1 MVEEKKR
8 LILIAGLTTFALGA
22 GGYFAFVREPASTP
36 RAADSAKPLVHRP
49 SKKAPLPIT
58 KRVQG
63 TKRGDK
69 PSGSLH
75 VSHRPKSEKHSSKPD
90 RRRPRGRKPV
100 VPVKRTQVPAG

>member
-36 RAADSAKPLVHRP
+36 RAADNAKPLVHRP

-69 PSGSLH
+69 PSGSWH
-75 VSHRPKSEKHSSKPD
+75 ATNRPKSEKHSSKPD
-90 RRRPRGRKPV
+90 RRKPGRRKPV
-100 VPVKRTQVPAG
+100 VDKRPKPVPAG